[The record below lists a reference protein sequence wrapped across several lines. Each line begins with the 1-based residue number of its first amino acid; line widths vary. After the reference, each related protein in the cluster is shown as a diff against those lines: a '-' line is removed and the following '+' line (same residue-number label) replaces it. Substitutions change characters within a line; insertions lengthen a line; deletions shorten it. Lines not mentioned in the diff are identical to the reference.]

1 MTYIQ
6 TFSGVHFNLTDP
18 QPDTI
23 RIEDIAHA
31 LSQINRFT
39 GHTHRPYSVAQH
51 SLQASYIV
59 PPQFALEALLH
70 DAHEAY
76 TGDVSAPLK
85 SLLPDYRALEDRI
98 EAAVRRRFG
107 LPDTMSP
114 EVKRADMIMLATERR
129 DVLKDDGTPWP
140 CLEGIEPVRILYYED
155 WLPAAVRSAF
165 IQRFVGLYYG
175 D

>member
-6 TFSGVHFNLTDP
+6 TFSGQHFDLIDP
-18 QPDTI
+18 QPETI

-39 GHTHRPYSVAQH
+39 GHTKRPYSVAQH

-59 PPQFALEALLH
+59 PEKFA
-70 DAHEAY
+70 
-76 TGDVSAPLK
+76 LK
-85 SLLPDYRALEDRI
+85 SLLPDYRAFEDRI

-107 LPDTMSP
+107 LPAAMSS
-114 EVKRADMIMLATERR
+114 EVKRADLIMLATERR
-129 DVLKDDGTPWP
+129 DVLKDDGAHWP
-140 CLEGIEPVRILYYED
+140 ILDGISPRGSLIYD
-155 WLPAAVRSAF
+155 GWGPAAVRSAF

>member
-6 TFSGVHFNLTDP
+6 TFSGQHFDLIDP
-18 QPDTI
+18 QPETI

-39 GHTHRPYSVAQH
+39 GHTKRPYSVAQH

-59 PPQFALEALLH
+59 PEKFSLEALLH

-76 TGDVSAPLK
+76 TGDVSSPLK
-85 SLLPDYRALEDRI
+85 SLLPDYRAFEDRI

-107 LPDTMSP
+107 LPAAMSP
-114 EVKRADMIMLATERR
+114 EVKRADLIMLATERR
-129 DVLKDDGTPWP
+129 DVLKDDGTHWP
-140 CLEGIEPVRILYYED
+140 ILDGISPRGSLIYD
-155 WLPAAVRSAF
+155 GWDPAAVRSAF
-165 IQRFVGLYYG
+165 IQRFVGLYFG

>member
-6 TFSGVHFNLTDP
+6 TFSGQHFDLTDP

-39 GHTHRPYSVAQH
+39 GHTQRPYSVAQH

-59 PPQFALEALLH
+59 APQFALEALLH

-98 EAAVRRRFG
+98 EAAVRSRFG
-107 LPDTMSP
+107 LPATMSP

-129 DVLKDDGTPWP
+129 DVLHDDGVPWP
-140 CLEGIEPVRILYYED
+140 CLEGIEPARVLYYDD
-155 WLPAAVRSAF
+155 WDAKTVRSAF

>member
-6 TFSGVHFNLTDP
+6 TFSGQHFDLTDP

-98 EAAVRRRFG
+98 ESAVRRRFG
-107 LPDTMSP
+107 LPVGMSP
-114 EVKRADMIMLATERR
+114 EVKRAVMIMLATERR
-129 DVLKDDGTPWP
+129 DVLKDDGAPRTY
-140 CLEGIEPVRILYYED
+140 LEGVEPARVLYYDGWE
-155 WLPAAVRSAF
+155 PAAVRSAF
-165 IQRFVGLYYG
+165 IQRFVVLYYG